1 MNHILS
7 YKFFLNENEKLIF
20 GHKYDDL
27 LTNISNKE
35 SGLGHDQIE
44 DARES
49 LDYKIEQLYEIQ
61 KESYIQ
67 LYRLIFSKK
76 KEDIDLNNIGNHF
89 VSDVSDFHEDMIDY
103 LYYNAKNINND
114 IEEHD
119 LWLIQIEANTKDV
132 DYYETILTYS
142 LHPNED
148 EITLKNTSN
157 IKIINISKYFED

>member
-1 MNHILS
+1 
-7 YKFFLNENEKLIF
+7 
-20 GHKYDDL
+20 
-27 LTNISNKE
+27 
-35 SGLGHDQIE
+35 
-44 DARES
+44 
-49 LDYKIEQLYEIQ
+49 
-61 KESYIQ
+61 
-67 LYRLIFSKK
+67 
-76 KEDIDLNNIGNHF
+76 
-89 VSDVSDFHEDMIDY
+89 MIDY

-148 EITLKNTSN
+148 EVTLKNTSN